1 MYAFAFLAA
10 ALTVVD
16 GGGYFPVMTRL
27 HDGRLAAVY
36 RGGAPHIGRGGRL
49 DWTTSSDAGKTW
61 SKPQTLVDGPEDDR
75 NPGFGQLRDGTIILA
90 YAVLSGYDATGT
102 RLSQNR
108 SERIF
113 DGVYTIR
120 SSDGGK
126 TWSKAV
132 KHPGTSLPP
141 GSPTGT
147 RAAVSP
153 YGKIV
158 QLADGTALMAVY
170 YEATLPDGTQR
181 FQSWV
186 YRSKDSGKTWTD
198 PALIQLDGN
207 ETSLVVLRSG
217 TVLAAV
223 RTSRAGFLQVTRS
236 QDGGRTWSKPT
247 AVTKNAEHPA
257 DVIQL
262 SDGRLA
268 MTFGQRNP
276 PRGVHAL
283 VSSDEGLSW
292 SPPEHIVLASDAPNV
307 DCGYPS
313 SVELQRGEIATLYY
327 QVDDTENALASSKA
341 KLLFWTPPP
350 R

>member
-27 HDGRLAAVY
+27 QDGRLAAVY

-61 SKPQTLVDGPEDDR
+61 SKPQTLSRWSRGR
-75 NPGFGQLRDGTIILA
+75 SQPGIR
-90 YAVLSGYDATGT
+90 AVARRYHHSG
-102 RLSQNR
+102 LLR
-108 SERIF
+108 SEWVRCHGHALVAEPQRAHLRRRLHDSI
-113 DGVYTIR
+113 IR
-120 SSDGGK
+120 RREDLEQGRQASWDVVASG
-126 TWSKAV
+126 A
-132 KHPGTSLPP
+132 
-141 GSPTGT
+141 PTGT

-170 YEATLPDGTQR
+170 YEATLPDGTQQ

-223 RTSRAGFLQVTRS
+223 RTSRAGFLQMTRS

-247 AVTKNAEHPA
+247 QSRKTRSIRP
-257 DVIQL
+257 
-262 SDGRLA
+262 
-268 MTFGQRNP
+268 T
-276 PRGVHAL
+276 
-283 VSSDEGLSW
+283 
-292 SPPEHIVLASDAPNV
+292 
-307 DCGYPS
+307 
-313 SVELQRGEIATLYY
+313 
-327 QVDDTENALASSKA
+327 
-341 KLLFWTPPP
+341 
-350 R
+350 

>member
-1 MYAFAFLAA
+1 
-10 ALTVVD
+10 
-16 GGGYFPVMTRL
+16 
-27 HDGRLAAVY
+27 
-36 RGGAPHIGRGGRL
+36 
-49 DWTTSSDAGKTW
+49 
-61 SKPQTLVDGPEDDR
+61 
-75 NPGFGQLRDGTIILA
+75 
-90 YAVLSGYDATGT
+90 
-102 RLSQNR
+102 
-108 SERIF
+108 
-113 DGVYTIR
+113 
-120 SSDGGK
+120 
-126 TWSKAV
+126 
-132 KHPGTSLPP
+132 
-141 GSPTGT
+141 
-147 RAAVSP
+147 
-153 YGKIV
+153 
-158 QLADGTALMAVY
+158 MAVY
-170 YEATLPDGTQR
+170 YEATLPDGTQQ

-283 VSSDEGLSW
+283 VSSDEGLTW
-292 SPPEHIVLASDAPNV
+292 SPAEHIVLASDAPNV